1 MIVPDI
7 NLLVYVYNEDAPQ
20 HSAARRWWERLLGG
34 TESIGVPWIV
44 ATGFI
49 RVISNGRI
57 TASDL
62 SPTGAAELVNN
73 WFSSTHIEPIDPG
86 PAHMD
91 HFRRFLNDRV
101 AGLTW
106 CRTLTSRQSQW
117 NTTPKFIRQTG
128 TSDVSPDCGGAT
140 HSLSGTQS
148 ERYSSADFL
157 SRSIH
162 GNRSHL
168 PADRDRA

>member
-1 MIVPDI
+1 MIVPDT

-57 TASDL
+57 TTSDL

-73 WFSSTHIEPIDPG
+73 WFSRPHIEPIDPG

-91 HFRRFLNDRV
+91 HFRRFLNV
-101 AGLTW
+101 PGSGPNL
-106 CRTLTSRQSQW
+106 
-117 NTTPKFIRQTG
+117 
-128 TSDVSPDCGGAT
+128 VPDAHIAAIAMDYDAEV
-140 HSLSGTQS
+140 HS
-148 ERYSSADFL
+148 
-157 SRSIH
+157 
-162 GNRSHL
+162 
-168 PADRDRA
+168 ADRDFGRFTGVRWRNPLAEEHTA